1 MDTLVLEIEYK
12 EGYADGAYSNITVK
26 VERMTPRDKPASLPL
41 SLSSLPLSL
50 GRLHNAT
57 KQRQPRFPAPGGGAQ
72 ANVVEESVTPS
83 Q

>member
-41 SLSSLPLSL
+41 SL